1 MRDPKS
7 AADNA
12 AGSVQLETLNPKLE
26 TPLHLARI
34 EVGASEMGW
43 FLADEN
49 YQRVADALKALG
61 YAHVTLD
68 LAGYRR
74 GGGQPDDGTQPAPGH
89 GREMRAGRVKL
100 LRRNGFYIM
109 GYATICL

>member
-1 MRDPKS
+1 
-7 AADNA
+7 
-12 AGSVQLETLNPKLE
+12 
-26 TPLHLARI
+26 
-34 EVGASEMGW
+34 MGW

-74 GGGQPDDGTQPAPGH
+74 GGANQMMARNLPPVMGGKCAPV
-89 GREMRAGRVKL
+89 A
-100 LRRNGFYIM
+100 
-109 GYATICL
+109 